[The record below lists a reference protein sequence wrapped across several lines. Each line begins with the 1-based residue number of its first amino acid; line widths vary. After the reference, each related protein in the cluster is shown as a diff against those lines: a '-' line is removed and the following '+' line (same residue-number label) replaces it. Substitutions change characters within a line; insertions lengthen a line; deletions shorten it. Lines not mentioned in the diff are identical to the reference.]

1 MMAAVTVSA
10 RDTNTYKDTSI
21 WDLSELGLIYNDGTL
36 VKKIPISS
44 EGMAVILNGDYL
56 LTAKA
61 EEDVKKLVIKQF
73 PLTVV
78 GRELATLINGMPDY
92 DDFVSF
98 VKEIK
103 PDKSIKLEIHKIQSI
118 NGDQITFDNED
129 LLSSAQNNTNQ

>member
-1 MMAAVTVSA
+1 MAAVTVSA

-36 VKKIPISS
+36 VKKIPISN

-56 LTAKA
+56 LTAKS
-61 EEDVKKLVIKQF
+61 EDAKELVIKQF

-78 GRELATLINGMPDY
+78 GRELSTLINGMPDY

-118 NGDQITFDNED
+118 SGDQITFDNED
-129 LLSSAQNNTNQ
+129 LLASAQNNTNQ